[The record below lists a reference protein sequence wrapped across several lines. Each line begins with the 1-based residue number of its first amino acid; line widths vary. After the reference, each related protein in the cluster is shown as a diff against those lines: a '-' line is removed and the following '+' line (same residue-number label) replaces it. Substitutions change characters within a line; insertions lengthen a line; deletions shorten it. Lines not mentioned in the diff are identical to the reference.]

1 MSVGLGV
8 SLAILAYSMANIGS
22 VLQKKAASDLPN
34 IEDASLKD
42 NLRNFLGNW
51 IWMAGWI
58 MTTIQWYI
66 YIIALP
72 MAPISLLSAM
82 MGVGMVVLV
91 IFSYFYLKEP
101 VKRLEIFGTAII
113 IVGVVALNLTNRE
126 DISAA
131 INLEEMIGIFSK
143 PAALILTVVLF
154 VLIVVPIV
162 FSVLNEFKYADV
174 IFGIGAGI
182 LGGIGG
188 LYSKAMMSG
197 FESPGIS
204 LAIQSWQ
211 WWIFLVLLTIGN
223 MGLAPVQQF
232 GFQKGKAVVVAPL
245 TFVTILVVGVL
256 GGVVIF
262 SEWEGLDPVVV
273 TVKTIAIVVIVI
285 GVAILSSSTTD
296 EESLQE

>member
-1 MSVGLGV
+1 MGV